1 MWPTTASPALKSS
14 PHEALA
20 PTDRLEYAL
29 GSMDFGLFMMPLH
42 PPHRALADGYQRDVD
57 QIVLADQLGF
67 REAWVGEHLT
77 ERWENAP
84 APDLLLAQAL
94 ALTKRIKL
102 GTGVTLLALHNPV
115 YLAHRLAM
123 LDHMARGRFQWG
135 IGGGAIPTDL
145 SLFGLDASDP
155 AAVRARSAEVLDV
168 VLKLWASEGQ
178 FSYHGK
184 FFDIDTPVF
193 DPVKDRGYYMKPYQ
207 RPHPPIAV
215 AASTPDSSSMRMAG
229 QRGWIPMSSS
239 LLSRTYLSDHWRLV
253 ETGAASGGL
262 KAERSQ
268 WRVARDVLVGPTP
281 AVARERARTVMG
293 RNYVRHQHP
302 NRVGTI
308 QMTSTKLEASMPDEA
323 VTVDYLMV
331 NVWIVGDPSQCVEQI
346 HRLHEESGGFGTL
359 LSITTDSD
367 DAGWDHESLRL
378 LMEQVAPRVA
388 HLG

>member
-1 MWPTTASPALKSS
+1 
-14 PHEALA
+14 
-20 PTDRLEYAL
+20 
-29 GSMDFGLFMMPLH
+29 MDFGLFMMPLH
-42 PPHRALADGYQRDVD
+42 PPHRTFADSYDRDVA
-57 QIVLADQLGF
+57 QIVLAYQLGF

-94 ALTKRIKL
+94 ALTKNVKL

-145 SLFGLDASDP
+145 SLFGLDHTNP

-168 VLKLWASEGQ
+168 VLKLWASEGR
-178 FSYHGK
+178 FTYHGK
-184 FFDIDTPVF
+184 FFDIETPVL

-207 RPHPPIAV
+207 QPHPPIAV
-215 AASTPDSSSMRMAG
+215 AASTPNSGSMRMAG
-229 QRGWIPMSSS
+229 ERGWIAMSSS
-239 LLSRTYLSDHWRLV
+239 LLSRPYLADHWRLV
-253 ETGAASGGL
+253 EAGAESAGR
-262 KAERSQ
+262 KANRSE
-268 WRVARDVLVGPTP
+268 WRIARDVLVAPTP
-281 AVARERARTVMG
+281 GVARERARAVLG
-293 RNYVRHQHP
+293 RNYVQHQYP
-302 NRVGTI
+302 NRLGTI
-308 QMTSTKLEASMPDEA
+308 QMTTIKLEPSLPDEA
-323 VTVDYLMV
+323 VTVDYLME
-331 NVWIVGDPSQCVEQI
+331 NVWIVGDPSECAEKI
-346 HRLHEESGGFGTL
+346 HQLHEESGGFGSL

>member
-1 MWPTTASPALKSS
+1 MQ
-14 PHEALA
+14 
-20 PTDRLEYAL
+20 
-29 GSMDFGLFMMPLH
+29 FGLFMMPLH

-67 REAWVGEHLT
+67 REAFVGEHLT

-84 APDLLLAQAL
+84 APDLLIAQAL
-94 ALTKRIKL
+94 ALTKRIVL

-145 SLFGLDASDP
+145 SLFGIDP
-155 AAVRARSAEVLDV
+155 ASVRDRSAEVLDV
-168 VLKLWASEGQ
+168 VLKLWESEGP

-184 FFDIDTPVF
+184 FFDIETPAF

-215 AASTPDSSSMRMAG
+215 AASTPDSGSMRMAG
-229 QRGWIPMSSS
+229 ERGWIPMTSS
-239 LLSRTYLSDHWRLV
+239 LLSRTYLSDHWKLV
-253 ETGAASGGL
+253 EAGAAKSGRHPN
-262 KAERSQ
+262 RSD
-268 WRVARDVLVGPTP
+268 WRIARDVLVAPTP
-281 AVARERARTVMG
+281 KIARERARAVLG
-293 RNYVRHQHP
+293 RNYVQHQHP

-308 QMTSTKLEASMPDEA
+308 QMASTKLDASIPDEG
-323 VTVDYLMV
+323 VTVDYLMD
-331 NVWIVGDPSQCVEQI
+331 NVWIVGDPSECVEKI
-346 HRLHEESGGFGTL
+346 HQLYETSGGFGTL
-359 LSITTDSD
+359 LSITTDAD

-378 LMEQVAPRVA
+378 LMEAVAPRVA
-388 HLG
+388 RL

>member
-1 MWPTTASPALKSS
+1 
-14 PHEALA
+14 
-20 PTDRLEYAL
+20 
-29 GSMDFGLFMMPLH
+29 MDFGLFMMPLH
-42 PPHRALADGYQRDVD
+42 PPHRTFADSYDRDVA

-67 REAWVGEHLT
+67 HEAWVGEHLT

-94 ALTKRIKL
+94 ALTKNVKL

-145 SLFGLDASDP
+145 SLFGLDHTNP

-168 VLKLWASEGQ
+168 VLKLWASEGR
-178 FSYHGK
+178 FTYHGK
-184 FFDIDTPVF
+184 FFDIETPVL

-207 RPHPPIAV
+207 QPHPPIAV
-215 AASTPDSSSMRMAG
+215 AASTPNSGSMRMAG
-229 QRGWIPMSSS
+229 ERGWIAMSSS
-239 LLSRTYLSDHWRLV
+239 LLSRPYLADHWRLV
-253 ETGAASGGL
+253 EAGAESAGR
-262 KAERSQ
+262 KANRSE
-268 WRVARDVLVGPTP
+268 WRIARDVLVAPTP
-281 AVARERARTVMG
+281 GVARERARAVLG
-293 RNYVRHQHP
+293 RNYVQHQYP
-302 NRVGTI
+302 NRLGTI
-308 QMTSTKLEASMPDEA
+308 QMTTIKLEPSLPDEA
-323 VTVDYLMV
+323 VTVDYLME
-331 NVWIVGDPSQCVEQI
+331 NVWIVGDPSECAEKI
-346 HRLHEESGGFGTL
+346 HQLHEESGGFGSL